1 VSESAKLSG
10 PTSAHALHSV
20 LQAVKEA
27 NTSTLAQA
35 WSKVLDAELRSLKF
49 AERHGE
55 VVGLWCETLS
65 QIGSLPSER
74 TRARLRSY
82 AVSWWSALIVPDS
95 SWSNTNTSPANVI
108 TDSDLDHLA
117 NTGDIISSQLTG
129 TAIAPDTADLAALR
143 SQCEEWVSILADRTE
158 IAEDPIRLTLLGQMN
173 HLLWLID
180 NVGLFG
186 VSRVVERGD
195 QAAGALARTALSK
208 PNVVSKLN
216 DFKRRSGRLV
226 MALAILTGLLT
237 GVGATI
243 EAANTDLLYAQQL
256 EQDVAR
262 SVTMARPSE
271 AEPSPADTP
280 DEHDA
285 ASGDRPFG

>member
-1 VSESAKLSG
+1 MSESAKLSG

-27 NTSTLAQA
+27 GTSSLAQA
-35 WSKVLDAELRSLKF
+35 WSKVLNAELRSLKF

-55 VVGLWCETLS
+55 IVGLWCETLN
-65 QIGSLPSER
+65 QIDSLPSER

-95 SWSNTNTSPANVI
+95 SWSSTSSANVI
-108 TDSDLDHLA
+108 TDSDLDHLV

-129 TAIAPDTADLAALR
+129 TAIAPDNADLTTLR
-143 SQCEEWVSILADRTE
+143 AQCEEWVSILADRTE
-158 IAEDPIRLTLLGQMN
+158 IADEPIRLALLGQMR

-180 NVGLFG
+180 NVGTFG

-195 QAAGALARTALSK
+195 QVAGALARTTLSR
-208 PNVVSKLN
+208 PSVVSRLN
-216 DFKRRSGRLV
+216 EFKRRTGSLV
-226 MALAILTGLLT
+226 VALAVVTGLLT

-243 EAANTDLLYAQQL
+243 EAANADLLYVQQF
-256 EQDVAR
+256 EHDVAR

-271 AEPSPADTP
+271 TEPSPAD
-280 DEHDA
+280 HDT